1 MKDRRNLEQQLAD
14 KLGNRSIAPSEQ
26 AWDRIV
32 RNREQGK
39 DKKKKKTAYLY
50 YVASIVVVMFFWGY
64 FFMLDR
70 DDVSIETQVV
80 SSDDQKEEV
89 DVNAPD
95 VVPETAVQPKQIE
108 IAASYEVEKNTNLSG
123 VHKDEVRTISEPY
136 KEVEPR
142 EILPAVSV
150 AFLHDKKILSKEQLS
165 EQEADY
171 LLRNAVKEVAADKLL
186 SKPTS
191 DTALLKEVESEMDEY
206 YREKAMSIFSLKHKK
221 IRFAVKE

>member
-39 DKKKKKTAYLY
+39 DKKKKTAYLY
-50 YVASIVVVMFFWGY
+50 YAASIVVVMLFGGY

-89 DVNAPD
+89 DVNTPD

-150 AFLHDKKILSKEQLS
+150 AFLHDKKNLSKEQLS